1 MAVAEPKEPVSAT
14 RTRVEYGP
22 AAIAA
27 RARAI
32 AEDRLSPHHRGLI
45 RRLSGCMIVSIIVT
59 VGSFSALALFILAT
73 PLEPWIANF
82 IITALAIPVSYYLNR
97 RWVWR
102 RTHAHDPLREFLPF
116 WVMSFVG
123 LILSTIVVA
132 YANKWAKRQQL
143 GAGTRTLVILGS
155 LIVVSGVLWVVQFA
169 IIDRVLFK
177 ALPHPLVAED

>member
-1 MAVAEPKEPVSAT
+1 MAVAEPKEPVSVT
-14 RTRVEYGP
+14 HTRVEYGP

-59 VGSFSALALFILAT
+59 VGSFTALALFILAT
-73 PLEPWIANF
+73 ELTPWIANF
-82 IITALAIPVSYYLNR
+82 IVTALAIPVSYYLNR

-123 LILSTIVVA
+123 LIASTIVVA
-132 YANKWAKRQQL
+132 YADKWAKHQEL
-143 GAGTRTLVILGS
+143 GDGTRTLVILAS
-155 LIVVSGVLWVVQFA
+155 LIVVSGVLWMVQFA
-169 IIDRVLFK
+169 VIDQVLFK
-177 ALPHPLVAED
+177 TLPHPVVAED